1 MTALNSTTP
10 HYVRCIK
17 PNDEK
22 IAFQFDNKRGVQ
34 QLRACGVLETIRISA
49 AGYPSRWTY
58 YDFFVRYRVLCH
70 SKDIKRSDF
79 RTTCEKII
87 TKLIQDD
94 DKYQFGKNKLFFR
107 AGQVA
112 YMEKLRAEKL
122 RDCGIMIQKHVKG
135 WLYRKR
141 FLKKKGA
148 TLTLQRWVRGYLARR
163 KMFHMKRQ
171 KAAITVQ
178 RYIRGWVKRSQFL
191 QLKDRTI
198 RLQVIRMTLN
208 SATKSPKFSLSL
220 KQARIR
226 GHHARLRHLELVRNA
241 KAVVIQTNVRG
252 WLARSKYQRT
262 MRDIIVVQ
270 CQIRRFLA
278 KRKLKKLKIQAKSV
292 EHQKKL
298 NQGLEN
304 KIITLQQKLTE
315 SEKLNKEMKKSMLAR
330 DGILKEMEILKAG
343 EAAGKEAISKVLNLE
358 EQVRLL
364 TAQLESEK
372 AEKIDLISQRKLEL
386 ESW

>member
-198 RLQVIRMTLN
+198 RLQVMNNDFEVFEQKTRNFLYLFTGSN
-208 SATKSPKFSLSL
+208 SRPPCPTSTSRVGAKCQGCGHSNQCSRLVGSQQIPTHD
-220 KQARIR
+220 ARHYR
-226 GHHARLRHLELVRNA
+226 
-241 KAVVIQTNVRG
+241 
-252 WLARSKYQRT
+252 RSVS
-262 MRDIIVVQ
+262 DS
-270 CQIRRFLA
+270 
-278 KRKLKKLKIQAKSV
+278 SV
-292 EHQKKL
+292 L
-298 NQGLEN
+298 G
-304 KIITLQQKLTE
+304 
-315 SEKLNKEMKKSMLAR
+315 
-330 DGILKEMEILKAG
+330 
-343 EAAGKEAISKVLNLE
+343 
-358 EQVRLL
+358 
-364 TAQLESEK
+364 
-372 AEKIDLISQRKLEL
+372 
-386 ESW
+386 

>member
-1 MTALNSTTP
+1 
-10 HYVRCIK
+10 
-17 PNDEK
+17 
-22 IAFQFDNKRGVQ
+22 
-34 QLRACGVLETIRISA
+34 
-49 AGYPSRWTY
+49 
-58 YDFFVRYRVLCH
+58 
-70 SKDIKRSDF
+70 
-79 RTTCEKII
+79 
-87 TKLIQDD
+87 
-94 DKYQFGKNKLFFR
+94 
-107 AGQVA
+107 
-112 YMEKLRAEKL
+112 
-122 RDCGIMIQKHVKG
+122 
-135 WLYRKR
+135 
-141 FLKKKGA
+141 
-148 TLTLQRWVRGYLARR
+148 
-163 KMFHMKRQ
+163 
-171 KAAITVQ
+171 
-178 RYIRGWVKRSQFL
+178 
-191 QLKDRTI
+191 
-198 RLQVIRMTLN
+198 MTLN
-208 SATKSPKFSLSL
+208 SATRKKPEIFCISL
-220 KQARIR
+220 QARIR